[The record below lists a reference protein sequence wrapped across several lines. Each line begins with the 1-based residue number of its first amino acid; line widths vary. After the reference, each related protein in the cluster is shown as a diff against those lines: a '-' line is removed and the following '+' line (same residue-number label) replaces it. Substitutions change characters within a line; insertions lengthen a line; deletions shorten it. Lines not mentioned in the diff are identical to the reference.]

1 MAISDEY
8 RQSMREHHAQRRREG
23 CKWGATGFR
32 YSGECVKHILR
43 KHPEIKT
50 VLDYGA
56 GQCNLGKGICAQFP
70 HLKWTD
76 YDPGIAGIDVLPDGV
91 FDIVVSSDC
100 LEHVEPPLLRK
111 TIREIGDKARFYIWL
126 DIPNEGTGGTIQTG
140 PYKGHDEHLTI
151 ENAEWWKNIA
161 SDCLSGFVLDDFSD
175 RNVMLKGRPRPR
187 TRMLWRRHGS
197 W

>member
-8 RQSMREHHAQRRREG
+8 RQSMQEHHARPG
-23 CKWGATGFR
+23 AKWGATGFR

-43 KHPEIKT
+43 KHSEIKT

-76 YDPGIAGIDVLPDGV
+76 YDPAVAGIDVLPDGV
-91 FDIVVSSDC
+91 FDLVVSTDC

-111 TIREIGDKARFYIWL
+111 TIREIGTKAGGHIFL
-126 DIPNEGTGGTIQTG
+126 DIPNEGTGGTIETG

-175 RNVMLKGRPRPR
+175 RKVMLKGRPRPR